1 MENVCIISPINAQNI
16 IAVAFLEEE
25 RDCLFVLA
33 FFHCDRSSFLLSLLP
48 SPSFFS
54 IRKPRGMNVRLAL
67 LCVVAASLLGLA
79 CAAARCSEF
88 TDCASCAG
96 NTTDEGSCVWVTDAQ
111 CKQKC
116 VHDTSNDAN
125 SIGAFWR
132 GDATSNSEK
141 CSSHNTCL
149 FHRPLFSTHPVHFSL
164 DPITFV

>member
-1 MENVCIISPINAQNI
+1 MHKTSLPLL
-16 IAVAFLEEE
+16 FLRKKEIVF
-25 RDCLFVLA
+25 LSL
-33 FFHCDRSSFLLSLLP
+33 RSSSVTALLFF
-48 SPSFFS
+48 SPFSFPILFS

-96 NTTDEGSCVWVTDAQ
+96 STTDEGSCVWVTDAQ

-141 CSSHNTCL
+141 CSSHKTCL
-149 FHRPLFSTHPVHFSL
+149 FHLLFFHTPSSFFT
-164 DPITFV
+164 